1 MSNLGKR
8 LTFDGVP
15 AAYVTRG
22 TQNGRYRITFER
34 SVATLEQIEKINWAR
49 PVVEKLPGYE
59 KEPSLPEGYGFD
71 VVNIGFDYGN
81 GIYRVEVATAQ
92 QYLGDV
98 TEYQEQ
104 IAALEATVSDQKTQ
118 LSEKDATIQTM
129 KEAGT
134 AADLGAE
141 LDAAYK
147 EGVNSVE

>member
-1 MSNLGKR
+1 MSAFGKR
-8 LTFDGVP
+8 WMIDGVP
-15 AAYVTRG
+15 AGPINRHYPS
-22 TQNGRYRITFER
+22 NGQYTVIFER
-34 SVATLEQIEKINWAR
+34 EYA
-49 PVVEKLPGYE
+49 
-59 KEPSLPEGYGFD
+59 SL
-71 VVNIGFDYGN
+71 
-81 GIYRVEVATAQ
+81 
-92 QYLGDV
+92 
-98 TEYQEQ
+98 EQ